1 MKRKKINIAL
11 TICVLVL
18 GVSLTFY
25 FRRQF
30 GRQGQALANTQMQ
43 LKLTK
48 KQLDIQRAKVNKND
62 IDDRVVNELTTP
74 EQAYLK
80 QELLDNNFS
89 GTILIVRHNHV
100 IYQGGRGYANSEQF
114 TTPKTTYQIGS
125 VQKSLTAALVMKAVE
140 NGQLKLTDH
149 LSRFYPQIPKA
160 NQITLQMMLDMRS
173 GLFETSAPKVVQT
186 DAQRLQFAIKHLRV
200 KKIGQHAY
208 SPVNY
213 VLLAGLLEQATHKS
227 YNDLMKQQ
235 IITPLGVQAFNFMP
249 NFSDPQH
256 ATAYAYQKN
265 GAYGAEI
272 EDPAYIYTRELGT
285 GNLYATASDLYQV
298 EEAIVQGKVFKSK
311 YLQQLRHT
319 NNGQY
324 SGGVYNYR
332 DYFTSHGIEA
342 GFESHVQM
350 SQNGESGIILLSN
363 QYKSTPSLVTMSKQ
377 IYQQLLV

>member
-186 DAQRLQFAIKHLRV
+186 DAQRLQFAIKHLR
-200 KKIGQHAY
+200 G
-208 SPVNY
+208 
-213 VLLAGLLEQATHKS
+213 
-227 YNDLMKQQ
+227 
-235 IITPLGVQAFNFMP
+235 
-249 NFSDPQH
+249 
-256 ATAYAYQKN
+256 
-265 GAYGAEI
+265 
-272 EDPAYIYTRELGT
+272 
-285 GNLYATASDLYQV
+285 
-298 EEAIVQGKVFKSK
+298 
-311 YLQQLRHT
+311 
-319 NNGQY
+319 
-324 SGGVYNYR
+324 
-332 DYFTSHGIEA
+332 
-342 GFESHVQM
+342 
-350 SQNGESGIILLSN
+350 
-363 QYKSTPSLVTMSKQ
+363 
-377 IYQQLLV
+377 